1 MNVEDIRKD
10 LSFLSNQE
18 VVLFGS
24 FVKGDHGPRSDID
37 VAIITR
43 EQDREKNFH
52 TQLEA
57 SGKAPDR
64 YDIQVFELLPLI
76 LKGAILED
84 FEVLFGDPLEIGM
97 YFYKVRKFWED
108 FSHRIEIPTIAEIR
122 KGIEESK
129 R

>member
-1 MNVEDIRKD
+1 MNIEDIRKD
-10 LSFLSNQE
+10 LNFLSNQE

-24 FVKGDHGPRSDID
+24 YVKGDFGPRSDID

-43 EQDREKNFH
+43 EQDREQNFH
-52 TQLEA
+52 TRLEA

-97 YFYKVRKFWED
+97 YFYMVRKFWED
-108 FSHRIEIPTIAEIR
+108 FSHRIEIPTVAEIR

-129 R
+129 S